1 MYGYRQPSAVIPISS
16 DSALLY
22 LHLTAK
28 VRKIKQSKAETYI
41 NPISGK
47 VTPYTENISIIY
59 CDITFS
65 YIIILNSH
73 NI

>member
-1 MYGYRQPSAVIPISS
+1 MYGYRQPSAVILVSS

-28 VRKIKQSKAETYI
+28 VRKIKQSKAEACI

-47 VTPYTENISIIY
+47 VNPILRTLV
-59 CDITFS
+59 S
-65 YIIILNSH
+65 YVMILLSH
-73 NI
+73 IL

>member
-1 MYGYRQPSAVIPISS
+1 MYGYRQPSAVILVSS

-47 VTPYTENISIIY
+47 VTPILRALV
-59 CDITFS
+59 S
-65 YIIILNSH
+65 YIVILLSH
-73 NI
+73 IL